1 MASEYFTVF
10 VWTCRGA
17 YRATKFVRFFHEV
30 LGFPMAT
37 YSFILGNYTEL
48 MASNETLPEIITVL
62 LFIKPAYM
70 DM

>member
-1 MASEYFTVF
+1 
-10 VWTCRGA
+10 
-17 YRATKFVRFFHEV
+17 
-30 LGFPMAT
+30 MAT

-62 LFIKPAYM
+62 RFIKPAYM